1 VGHPQICRQSAE
13 SRAEYSCALPVAA
26 VPVPNCAVR
35 DVQIGGDRAGALPV
49 GRPQQCP
56 ANHHGEIKAAQE
68 QKGGKKRMGS
78 SAGNAFGPP
87 HGDPPLAD
95 EAPVPRPPDHG
106 HRARRTCR
114 PGDLHP
120 RSDRHVPLHIE
131 RALPYD
137 RHAVLVHRVALQGCQ
152 SLAGSFSFGALIMSA
167 TVARRPNASAP
178 EQPLRLFSVSGTAPE
193 GRRTRTRTPSSIY
206 VAVTGLLGPM
216 ESCRL
221 QRVVP
226 TRPQSNAG
234 SHQLLHHWQDAPIAG
249 RTSCQLEAQQ
259 HSRTPH
265 LFASSDPR
273 LSCSAATTSRG

>member
-221 QRVVP
+221 QMGAWGLVFFLWMLTFWTDDLTQHLAPLAFFLMGVCLVVC
-226 TRPQSNAG
+226 RDVYIRLAKAANA
-234 SHQLLHHWQDAPIAG
+234 AVVA
-249 RTSCQLEAQQ
+249 
-259 HSRTPH
+259 
-265 LFASSDPR
+265 
-273 LSCSAATTSRG
+273 

>member
-1 VGHPQICRQSAE
+1 MGHPQICRQSAE

-221 QRVVP
+221 QMGAWGLVFFLWMLTFWTDDLTQHLAPLAFFLMGVCLVVC
-226 TRPQSNAG
+226 RDVYIRLAKAANA
-234 SHQLLHHWQDAPIAG
+234 AVVA
-249 RTSCQLEAQQ
+249 
-259 HSRTPH
+259 
-265 LFASSDPR
+265 
-273 LSCSAATTSRG
+273 